1 MLNFFKNSKA
11 AQARPAQ
18 TEVDTK
24 TSSITKERRLLS
36 RPLPVLE
43 VVEGNEE
50 SDWSLWHESV
60 ALHDSR
66 IQPLWL
72 ATEPGVLNEAAPSP
86 ALAALDPFASVHKNS
101 S

>member
-1 MLNFFKNSKA
+1 M
-11 AQARPAQ
+11 P
-18 TEVDTK
+18 
-24 TSSITKERRLLS
+24 
-36 RPLPVLE
+36 RPLPVPE

-50 SDWSLWHESV
+50 SDWSLWQASV

-72 ATEPGVLNEAAPSP
+72 ATEPGALNETAPSP
-86 ALAALDPFASVHKNS
+86 ASAALDPFASVHKNS